1 MMAVACSSSPNMK
14 RRFFHNN
21 MKIRHHC
28 MTASCMLH
36 VTVSHTVQVVRHV
49 TANRPTRK
57 SEFDY
62 ERTSY

>member
-21 MKIRHHC
+21 CEDPTSLHGI
-28 MTASCMLH
+28 CMLH

-62 ERTSY
+62 ECTY